1 MKEASF
7 NLWYFCITKN
17 SKERV
22 CVLLFTVLGTSGAE
36 RHVRHRLACWTL
48 GPMAPRVFHL
58 LRVQRAASGPD
69 ILLPRRKTLLRT
81 PPRRNPQAAL
91 LRLWWGNC
99 PRRTTRHKRSR
110 LRLSIALH
118 ILFLHAF
125 SVHPSLHRIYI
136 ITSRATQES
145 AHLSALCGN

>member
-1 MKEASF
+1 MKEASL

-91 LRLWWGNC
+91 LRL
-99 PRRTTRHKRSR
+99 
-110 LRLSIALH
+110 
-118 ILFLHAF
+118 
-125 SVHPSLHRIYI
+125 
-136 ITSRATQES
+136 
-145 AHLSALCGN
+145 